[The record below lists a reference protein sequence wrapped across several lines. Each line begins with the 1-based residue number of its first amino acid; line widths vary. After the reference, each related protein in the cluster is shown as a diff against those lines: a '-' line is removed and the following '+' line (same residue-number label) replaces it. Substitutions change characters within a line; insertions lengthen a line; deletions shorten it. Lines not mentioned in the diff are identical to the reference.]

1 LRIAAAPQYRRTV
14 ARATGVRGRLDRL
27 DWQAI
32 ESDLSQRGHARAPGV
47 LTAAECRALIALEPD
62 DRRFRSRIDMARFGF
77 GVGRYGYFARPLP
90 PLVAEL
96 RDAAYARLAPIA
108 NRWMEALRDDTRY
121 PPRLDDFLARCAS
134 RDQTKPTPLL
144 LRYDAG
150 GYNCLHRD
158 LYGDVAFPLQ
168 ATCFLSRRGIDYE
181 GGEFLLVE
189 QRPRAQS
196 RGIAIAPE
204 RGEMLIFP
212 NAVRP
217 IAGRRG
223 AYRAQVRH
231 GVSPLAHGVRHA
243 LGIIFHDAR

>member
-1 LRIAAAPQYRRTV
+1 VRRIS
-14 ARATGVRGRLDRL
+14 VRKRLDAL
-27 DWQAI
+27 DWRAI
-32 ESDLSQRGHARAPGV
+32 ERSLDERGYARIPRV
-47 LTAAECRALIALEPD
+47 LTKAECRALAALEPD

-77 GVGRYGYFARPLP
+77 GVGRYSYFARPLP
-90 PLVAEL
+90 RLVEEL
-96 RDAAYARLAPIA
+96 RHAGYARLAPIA
-108 NRWMEALRDDTRY
+108 NSWMEALAQKERY
-121 PPRLDDFLARCAS
+121 PTRLEDFLARCAA
-134 RDQTKPTPLL
+134 RGQTKPTPLI
-144 LRYDAG
+144 LRYQAD

-168 ATCFLSRRGIDYE
+168 MTCFLSERASDYE

-196 RGIAIAPE
+196 RGEAIAAE
-204 RGEMLIFP
+204 LGELVIFP

-217 IAGRRG
+217 VAGRRG

-231 GVSPLAHGVRHA
+231 GVSRVTRGVRHA